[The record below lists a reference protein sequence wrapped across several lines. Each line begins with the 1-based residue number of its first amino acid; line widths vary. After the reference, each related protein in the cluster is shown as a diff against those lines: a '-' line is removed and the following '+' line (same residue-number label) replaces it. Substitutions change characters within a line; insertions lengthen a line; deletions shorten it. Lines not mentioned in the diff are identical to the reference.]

1 MKPFSRTDRL
11 NDQIKRIL
19 GELLE
24 REVKDPRVGFVTIT
38 GVEVASDL
46 SVARVY
52 VTAAEGQDTEVT
64 LGGLKAAAGF
74 FRRRIGE
81 ELSVRSTPEL
91 RFLYDESLDRGMR
104 MDALLRQ
111 IAEERNDNE

>member
-19 GELLE
+19 SELLE
-24 REVKDPRVGFVTIT
+24 RDVKDPRIGFVTIT

-46 SVARVY
+46 SIARVY
-52 VTAAEGQDTEVT
+52 VTAAEGQDTGET
-64 LGGLKAAAGF
+64 LGGLQAAAGF
-74 FRRRIGE
+74 LRGRIGE
-81 ELSVRSTPEL
+81 ELSLRNTPEL

-104 MDALLRQ
+104 MDALLRR
-111 IAEERNDNE
+111 IAEERNDSE